1 MILAALALQTAI
13 TSCNVRQALALD
25 VPPPLEADANAID
38 FFQEA
43 RIGKLPGV
51 EDVRGRELRAMARRR
66 HQEAKNAI

>member
-1 MILAALALQTAI
+1 MILAALVATAI
-13 TSCNVRQALALD
+13 TSCNMRQALALD
-25 VPPPLEADANAID
+25 VPPPLEADAKAID

-66 HQEAKNAI
+66 HQEVKNAI

>member
-1 MILAALALQTAI
+1 ILAALVATAI
-13 TSCNVRQALALD
+13 TSCNMRQALALD
-25 VPPPLEADANAID
+25 VPPPLEAVAQID